1 MIHRKCSRNLKLSFL
16 YLLAFLK
23 IIGNKKKLAVIC
35 MRIKWVRAIRCTF
48 FNVTFKYRKDF
59 RIHNCIN
66 CLNTHSYFSE
76 VFSCWDCLFATSHI
90 GPLPTESRHYM
101 ISLSAAEVSFA
112 YLTYSV
118 RYYFTITPGD
128 PCITLETYI
137 TYRDTWVNC
146 HETKSSMDHDH
157 IKPIDQE

>member
-23 IIGNKKKLAVIC
+23 IIGNKKKTCSDLHGDKMSSC
-35 MRIKWVRAIRCTF
+35 NKLHFLQC
-48 FNVTFKYRKDF
+48 NLKYRKDF

-101 ISLSAAEVSFA
+101 ISLNLLLKFPLHTKPTLSG
-112 YLTYSV
+112 
-118 RYYFTITPGD
+118 TILPLHQVTPAL
-128 PCITLETYI
+128 P
-137 TYRDTWVNC
+137 
-146 HETKSSMDHDH
+146 
-157 IKPIDQE
+157 